1 MHCFLCIADC
11 ALCIVCCVLLVV
23 LCALLAW
30 VCFVI
35 CALPCI
41 VDYIFLVNGCVAYT
55 VGCSDC
61 ELCIIVGCGLWYV
74 HYFALCIANWGG
86 LCIVAC
92 SLFRV

>member
-1 MHCFLCIADC
+1 MFIADF
-11 ALCIVCCVLLVV
+11 ASCIVCCVLLVV
-23 LCALLAW
+23 LRALLAS
-30 VCFVI
+30 VCFVL
-35 CALPCI
+35 CALPCM
-41 VDYIFLVNGCVAYT
+41 FLVNRCVAYT

-74 HYFALCIANWGG
+74 HHFALCIASWGG